1 MKEATQSDIPFPN
14 SIFMKKLYFV
24 VLFLL
29 TFPSLIAQKNY
40 YATGDN
46 LNIRELP
53 NQDASIKGQLNKGE
67 VVKVIEINNDWAKI
81 QYQNTQCYVASKFLS
96 IENENENKKDYGFK
110 DGFKYTYLYSAGIL
124 IFLLTAPEILKR
136 RVNDRRYKEGI
147 RQDKVPETTMWKN
160 FIIALLIS
168 LPIALIGGII
178 SWIF

>member
-1 MKEATQSDIPFPN
+1 
-14 SIFMKKLYFV
+14 MKKLYFV
-24 VLFLL
+24 ILLLL
-29 TFPSLIAQKNY
+29 TLSSLIAQKNY

-53 NQDASIKGQLNKGE
+53 NQDAPIKGQLNKGE
-67 VVKVIEINNDWAKI
+67 LVKVIEINNDWAKI
-81 QYQNTQCYVASKFLS
+81 QYQNTEYYVASKFLS
-96 IENENENKKDYGFK
+96 IETENKKDYGFK

>member
-1 MKEATQSDIPFPN
+1 
-14 SIFMKKLYFV
+14 MKKLYFV
-24 VLFLL
+24 ILLLL
-29 TFPSLIAQKNY
+29 TLSSLIAQKNY

-53 NQDASIKGQLNKGE
+53 NQDAQVKGQLNKGE
-67 VVKVIEINNDWAKI
+67 LVKVIEINNDWAKI
-81 QYQNTQCYVASKFLS
+81 QYQNTEYYVASKFLS
-96 IENENENKKDYGFK
+96 IETENKKDYGFK

-160 FIIALLIS
+160 FLIALVIS

>member
-1 MKEATQSDIPFPN
+1 
-14 SIFMKKLYFV
+14 MKKLYFV
-24 VLFLL
+24 ILLLL
-29 TFPSLIAQKNY
+29 TLSSLIAQKNY

-53 NQDASIKGQLNKGE
+53 NQDAQVKGQLNKGE
-67 VVKVIEINNDWAKI
+67 LVKVIEINNDWAKI
-81 QYQNTQCYVASKFLS
+81 QYQNTEYYVASKFLS
-96 IENENENKKDYGFK
+96 IETENKKDYGFK

>member
-1 MKEATQSDIPFPN
+1 
-14 SIFMKKLYFV
+14 MKKIYFV
-24 VLFLL
+24 ILLLL
-29 TFPSLIAQKNY
+29 TFSSLIAQKNY

-53 NQDASIKGQLNKGE
+53 NQNAAIKGNLNKGDL
-67 VVKVIEINNDWAKI
+67 VKVLEINNDWAKI
-81 QYQNTQCYVASKFLS
+81 QYENTQCYVASKFLS
-96 IENENENKKDYGFK
+96 IDNENQTENQKDYGFK

-124 IFLLTAPEILKR
+124 ILLLTAPEILKR

-160 FIIALLIS
+160 FIISLLIS

-178 SWIF
+178 CWIF